1 MQSPLFRAGPL
12 SVGDLL
18 DWAVRLYRAR
28 FGKLILTTAIFLVP
42 LGLISSLISGQTM
55 TSYLNIFMTALQDPG
70 SLADQQQVLRELQ
83 GSNQWL
89 SLTYLL
95 IPLGIAANGLV
106 TLALAYQSIAAIHH
120 REVGIGESI
129 RLALRS
135 FWPWLGMTF
144 AVYAAYIGVGILVL
158 IAIFI
163 VAFFLA
169 LVAGSFMAFGG
180 LASGGEPGYAAFA
193 GLMVGIFCLYV
204 GAVIVITAPFVYLS
218 TRWAVAM
225 PLLVDQSLGPL
236 EVLSESWKLTAGHVR
251 RSIGYVVLLY
261 LFYGIIYVALMAI
274 AFAAAGLTL
283 TSSTLA
289 SVAIFSIVGAL
300 VPVLWQPLAVAAYV
314 MLYYDLRMR
323 NQGYDLELRIQQLE
337 TEVERAAYPSA

>member
-55 TSYLNIFMTALQDPG
+55 TSYLNIFMAAMQDPE
-70 SLADQQQVLRELQ
+70 SLADQQQLIREIQ
-83 GSNQWL
+83 ANNPWL
-89 SLTYLL
+89 SLSYLL
-95 IPLGIAANGLV
+95 MPLGIAANGLV
-106 TLALAYQSIAAIHH
+106 TLALAYQSIGAIHN
-120 REVGIGESI
+120 REVEIGESI
-129 RLALRS
+129 RLALRR

-144 AVYAAYIGVGILVL
+144 AIYAAFIGVGILVL

-163 VAFFLA
+163 LFFFGA
-169 LVAGSFMAFGG
+169 LVAGSFMAFCS
-180 LASGGEPGYAAFA
+180 LDSVGEAGFA
-193 GLMVGIFCLYV
+193 GFAGMMVGIFCLYI
-204 GAVIVITAPFVYLS
+204 GGILLIAGPFVYLS

-225 PLLVDQSLGPL
+225 PLIIDQALGPL
-236 EVLSESWKLTAGHVR
+236 EALGESWQLTKGQVR
-251 RSIGYVVLLY
+251 RSMGYMVLLY
-261 LFYGIIYVALMAI
+261 LFYGIIYGAFMAI
-274 AFAAAGLTL
+274 AFAGAGLAL

-289 SVAIFSIVGAL
+289 SVAIFGVVGAL

-337 TEVERAAYPSA
+337 TEVERAAHP